1 MTRSLPLTLLCASF
15 AVAALAGCSNDPEL
29 RNQLTPE
36 LRNADYP
43 PLLPIEDLVPL
54 QPAPEKQ
61 STQLEQNLN
70 ARSNTLQRRA
80 DALRRATN

>member
-54 QPAPEKQ
+54 QPAPEQQ